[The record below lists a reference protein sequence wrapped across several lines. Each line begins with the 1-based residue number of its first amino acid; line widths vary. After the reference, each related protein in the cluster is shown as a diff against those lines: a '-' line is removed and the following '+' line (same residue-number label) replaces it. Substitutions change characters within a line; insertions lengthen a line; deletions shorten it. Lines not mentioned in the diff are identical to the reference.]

1 MVFRNTPSEGNIM
14 KSAHITNHVVRAA
27 ADGFVAGQGYC
38 PDGLNESAIDAL
50 IAEVDQ
56 ELAAATTVAQTRTRH
71 TFTDAQHA
79 HRTRRRTDR
88 ATLRVLP
95 VRLDAVA
102 SAPEGEA
109 A

>member
-1 MVFRNTPSEGNIM
+1 MFQNTPLEGNIM
-14 KSAHITNHVVRAA
+14 KSAHITSRIVQTAV
-27 ADGFVAGQGYC
+27 DGVGAGRGHC

-56 ELAAATTVAQTRTRH
+56 ELAAASTVAQTRTRH
-71 TFTDAQHA
+71 TFTDAQRA

-95 VRLDAVA
+95 VRLDAA
-102 SAPEGEA
+102 TSAPKGEA